1 MTTRR
6 ANSEVELKKRLRA
19 AMDDPPASAI
29 RRSRVRVCDWFAQT
43 APLIQWDQMTSPL
56 GQLFL
61 AVNGQGLC
69 AVDFGRRESEFLER
83 FDPLSRLQKNP
94 QAVAQAMA
102 QLSEYF
108 SGARSRFDLPVDL
121 SSLTPFQRSVLETAC
136 RIALGSVWTYHRV
149 AQEMGQPKSS
159 RPVGQALAHNP
170 IPIVIPCH
178 RVIAS
183 DGSLGGYSGGSGL
196 KAKRWLLRFEG
207 ALS

>member
-6 ANSEVELKKRLRA
+6 AISEVEPKKRLRA

-29 RRSRVRVCDWFAQT
+29 RRSRVRVRDWFAQT
-43 APLIQWDQMTSPL
+43 APLIQWDRMSSPL
-56 GQLFL
+56 GQLFV
-61 AVNGQGLC
+61 AVSGQGLC
-69 AVDFGRRESEFLER
+69 AVDFDRSEADFLER
-83 FDPLSRLQKNP
+83 FDPLSRLEKNSNAVG
-94 QAVAQAMA
+94 QALV
-102 QLSEYF
+102 QLTEYF
-108 SGARSRFDLPVDL
+108 AGARSRFDLPVDL
-121 SSLTPFQRSVLETAC
+121 SSLTPFQRNVLDTAC
-136 RIALGSVWTYHRV
+136 RIAPGNMWSYQRV
-149 AQEMGQPKSS
+149 AQEMGRPKSS